1 MSASGETIMGWHIAT
16 GRELIKLHL
25 DSEAHFVAFSPDG
38 NMVAAMAGSNPYSP
52 EELYIWQAQSFAEID
67 RAEEQMH
74 EEPSEQKRVN
84 GQMKVKDT
92 EI

>member
-25 DSEAHFVAFSPDG
+25 DSEARYVAFSPDG
-38 NMVAAMAGSNPYSP
+38 NIVAAMAGTNSYSP
-52 EELYIWQAQSFAEID
+52 EELYIWQASSLTEID
-67 RAEEQMH
+67 KAEEHMH
-74 EEPSEQKRVN
+74 EEPSEPERVN

-92 EI
+92 KI

>member
-1 MSASGETIMGWHIAT
+1 MGWHIVT

-25 DSEAHFVAFSPDG
+25 DSDALYVAFSLDG
-38 NMVAAMAGSNPYSP
+38 NIVAAMAGANPYSP
-52 EELYIWQAQSFAEID
+52 EELYIWRSPSLTEID
-67 RAEEQMH
+67 KAEEHMH
-74 EEPSEQKRVN
+74 EEPSEQERVN